1 MTADAVCA
9 RLFFSCLACLGFSLM
24 MHVTADTIGSGRWWE
39 RFLKWSFSALFV
51 TTLAWVWVAK

>member
-9 RLFFSCLACLGFSLM
+9 RLFFSCLTCLVFTLIG
-24 MHVTADTIGSGRWWE
+24 HGTADSIHEGRRWE

-51 TTLAWVWVAK
+51 TTLVWVWVAK